1 MSVGEGE
8 GWRHWWMGMLPGL
21 WWWQL
26 VPKLPMYSPSVGEG
40 GGGHRCDHS
49 KCLHKT
55 VGSIG
60 RGMSVLLNSIKPMGR
75 HYVCADSMLLLERL
89 VCVCVCLCTFRV
101 STQQNSF

>member
-1 MSVGEGE
+1 MDGYVARAVVVAARSQIA
-8 GWRHWWMGMLPGL
+8 H
-21 WWWQL
+21 
-26 VPKLPMYSPSVGEG
+26 VPQWGG

-60 RGMSVLLNSIKPMGR
+60 RGMSVLLNAINPMGR

-89 VCVCVCLCTFRV
+89 VCVCVCVHFVCLRSKIHFECQTNF
-101 STQQNSF
+101 